1 MVRRLLGKTKID
13 DGAALVLIAMS
24 MTFFIGMAALA
35 IDLGALRGDIRADR
49 LAADAAVTAGVAAV
63 DPFSGGDAQ
72 QACEV
77 AWDYLLLNLDDE
89 GGSVSPPNCALLA
102 GVCIPGVA
110 IEVPASAGPY
120 SFLIT
125 SPVPDGHALMGSQT
139 INTLIDGEPCQRL
152 GVSVERTR
160 DHWFARVIGSASG
173 STNVSAV
180 ARHAA
185 GPGGGE
191 IVPLLILEP
200 ISCNALYTSG
210 QGRVTVSWFMDT
222 PGFIVVDSDGSKTD
236 NPNRCGSNSWTI
248 DNKSTNQGWIRAI
261 PTPAPASIPSVILSY
276 ALSGAAGA
284 NPVRAYDPSDPINPV
299 DPADIT
305 DPFELLLPLTWFRL
319 HPTPSFTRERITR
332 APIDHR
338 YNCKSV
344 YPDYPL
350 DLDNLGLGGIP
361 IRPCLKA
368 PATHIDDLAATYG
381 PPGPPPGFPVS
392 NRWTDF
398 YPCTVDDLT
407 WGPATIA
414 VAGDW
419 WVDCPPPGGLIIGNA
434 KKVIF
439 SAGTVVVDGNIH
451 LKTMATLQVNP
462 FPVGDHVVFIRDGD
476 LIKFSNSSIFLN
488 RTMVFLQDGTIDIGA
503 GLGGLNWTAPLMGN
517 FEDLALWAETRDL
530 FQLGGQATNTLTGT
544 FFTPFADPFSL
555 TGQSGQLQ
563 TNAQFITRRLVVK
576 GLGVVI
582 MHPDP
587 DRSTPIPI
595 REVRLIR

>member
-1 MVRRLLGKTKID
+1 MVRRVLGKTKID

-89 GGSVSPPNCALLA
+89 GGSVTPPNCALLA

-110 IEVPASAGPY
+110 IDVPASAGPY

-125 SPVPDGHALMGSQT
+125 SPVPDGLTLMGSQS

-160 DHWFARVIGSASG
+160 DHWFAIVIGSASG

-185 GPGGGE
+185 GSGGGE

-200 ISCNALYTSG
+200 ISCDALYTSG
-210 QGRVTVSWFMDT
+210 QGRVTVSWLIET

-236 NPNRCGSNSWTI
+236 NPNRCGNISWTI
-248 DNKSTNQGWIRAI
+248 DSKGNQKGWIRAI
-261 PTPAPASIPSVILSY
+261 PTPSGTPSVILSY

-284 NPVRAYDPSDPINPV
+284 NPARAYDLDDTTSPV

-305 DPFELLLPLTWFRL
+305 EPDELLLPQTWFRL
-319 HPTPSFTRERITR
+319 FPTPSFVSQRITR
-332 APIDHR
+332 AAIDHR
-338 YNCKSV
+338 YNCKAA
-344 YPDYPL
+344 YDDYPL
-350 DLDNLGLGGIP
+350 DLGNPGLGGIP
-361 IRPCLKA
+361 ISPCLDA
-368 PATHIDDLAATYG
+368 PAPYIENLDNAYKG
-381 PPGPPPGFPVS
+381 SGSPSGFQQ
-392 NRWTDF
+392 WTEFPDGTPR
-398 YPCTVDDLT
+398 YPCQVDDN
-407 WGPATIA
+407 IA
-414 VAGDW
+414 VVGDW
-419 WVDCPPPGGLIIGNA
+419 WVDCPGGLIIGDSNT
-434 KKVIF
+434 VEF
-439 SAGTVVVDGNIH
+439 SAGDVVLDGDID
-451 LKTMATLQVNP
+451 LRSFGTLRVNP
-462 FPVGDHVVFIRDGD
+462 APTTDHFVFIRKGGD
-476 LIKFSNSSIFLN
+476 LIKGGQSSMFL
-488 RTMVFLQDGTIDIGA
+488 TQTFVFIKEGRINIGA
-503 GLGGLNWTAPLMGN
+503 GDGGLVWTAPLAGN
-517 FEDLALWAETRDL
+517 FEDIALWSESPL
-530 FQLGGQATNTLTGT
+530 QHQLGGQAGNILTGT
-544 FFTPFADPFSL
+544 FFTPLADPFSL

-563 TNAQFITRRLVVK
+563 TRAQFITRRLEVK
-576 GLGVVI
+576 GQGVVM